1 MLATFVNGLFIL
13 KLEKLLNYKK
23 LCYNETGKQLASPR
37 FYTKLCKLENEL
49 TRKVFFAESD
59 LLLELRS
66 YMKTVE
72 HLIETFVPENYN
84 IF

>member
-23 LCYNETGKQLASPR
+23 LCYNETGKQLASTW

-49 TRKVFFAESD
+49 IRKVFFAESD
-59 LLLELRS
+59 
-66 YMKTVE
+66 
-72 HLIETFVPENYN
+72 FVRLTN
-84 IF
+84 ICRQR

>member
-23 LCYNETGKQLASPR
+23 LCYNETGKQLASPW

-49 TRKVFFAESD
+49 TRKVFFAE
-59 LLLELRS
+59 
-66 YMKTVE
+66 
-72 HLIETFVPENYN
+72 I
-84 IF
+84 

>member
-23 LCYNETGKQLASPR
+23 LCYNETGKQLASPW

-49 TRKVFFAESD
+49 IRKVFFAESD
-59 LLLELRS
+59 
-66 YMKTVE
+66 
-72 HLIETFVPENYN
+72 FVRLTN
-84 IF
+84 ICRQR